1 MTKKSKKKNI
11 TTSNDDNLLHMAGI
25 RGVDYYTELF
35 IYTSM
40 FLGDPSC
47 LIGRPGTAKTE
58 VVKIIGQALNTLYR
72 NKAKNVPEGT
82 PAEKFKF
89 QVYDASKLSFDELVG
104 YPNPSLL
111 KEGKMGFIQTE
122 LTVWDKDLVA
132 FDEINRCAQETQ
144 NSLLEILRSRKC
156 NGINTDA
163 KFIFGTMN
171 PYGGVATSQ
180 MVEALVDRF
189 LFFLY
194 FRDFT
199 DMTDEDRA
207 HIVNRVGDVDSV
219 GLRFWSKEQEDLDFN
234 EESINP
240 LLLDMG
246 TKLHAVLTRASEKYE
261 QMKKDYGEP
270 VNMLINKVSDNLKTK
285 FKDHKIK
292 IKDEVTISG
301 RRAGMSFRAILG
313 AKAVQVALY
322 EVLGYPMPDMEPFL
336 KRAIQAT
343 IPIGINGNVGAEDV
357 QAVNDVINSVVTSY
371 WSRLCSNSTELQLLH
386 KLNCSNNLLEKIA
399 CLITNKDKLD
409 QLTYNTFW
417 SSLIDSPD
425 CIKLLIKTLLIQMP
439 NVVPPHMAVDQIT
452 SIEDIT
458 IRAKIGVEDLI
469 TMPEEFL
476 EDLEQLKGTSNGDLE
491 GIIFNTGL
499 YYIAELNNSNLVP
512 SVLSSM
518 KTLFKFVRLNTTPD
532 QSDIGLS
539 FMDGEKS
546 DEKVEQVI

>member
-1 MTKKSKKKNI
+1 
-11 TTSNDDNLLHMAGI
+11 
-25 RGVDYYTELF
+25 
-35 IYTSM
+35 
-40 FLGDPSC
+40 
-47 LIGRPGTAKTE
+47 
-58 VVKIIGQALNTLYR
+58 
-72 NKAKNVPEGT
+72 
-82 PAEKFKF
+82 
-89 QVYDASKLSFDELVG
+89 
-104 YPNPSLL
+104 
-111 KEGKMGFIQTE
+111 
-122 LTVWDKDLVA
+122 
-132 FDEINRCAQETQ
+132 
-144 NSLLEILRSRKC
+144 
-156 NGINTDA
+156 
-163 KFIFGTMN
+163 
-171 PYGGVATSQ
+171 
-180 MVEALVDRF
+180 
-189 LFFLY
+189 
-194 FRDFT
+194 
-199 DMTDEDRA
+199 
-207 HIVNRVGDVDSV
+207 
-219 GLRFWSKEQEDLDFN
+219 
-234 EESINP
+234 
-240 LLLDMG
+240 MG